1 MDEFKKY
8 LQANRDSLDT
18 DEPAPAL
25 WNGVKQTL
33 HPPKRI
39 PLFWKQLAAAC
50 IVAAIGAG
58 VYFYTRA
65 GAGREA
71 DPRLSARN
79 EQPEVNMPDSAQLSS
94 QPPPMEEVAAPPAHR
109 KNKPE
114 IKTSLKRT
122 EQTPHLSASRQKNA
136 NSSKAMHKLSQKA
149 DTLYGFENIEASYAS
164 MLDIQLEKLRTQP
177 IYAENPEY
185 FSFFKKEFRDLEK
198 DEEKLK
204 QLLIRSEDKTE
215 RLDELMLI
223 YQQKISILKQLQFE
237 INKVNNKVKQTN
249 AGIQT
254 QKPSYINL

>member
-18 DEPAPAL
+18 DEPGGDL
-25 WNGVKQTL
+25 WKGVKQTL

-50 IVAAIGAG
+50 VLAAIATGS
-58 VYFYTRA
+58 YFFLRPA
-65 GAGREA
+65 A
-71 DPRLSARN
+71 DPSTDPVVIVKEEHPATEAIDTVHRIPVPAREKDELAVVPQHIEKAPVVETVAKRKKQDLALSKKQTGAVAMRN
-79 EQPEVNMPDSAQLSS
+79 PSSESDS
-94 QPPPMEEVAAPPAHR
+94 
-109 KNKPE
+109 
-114 IKTSLKRT
+114 
-122 EQTPHLSASRQKNA
+122 
-136 NSSKAMHKLSQKA
+136 
-149 DTLYGFENIEASYAS
+149 LYGFESLEASYAS

-177 IYAENPEY
+177 IYAESPEY
-185 FSFFKKEFRDLEK
+185 FSFFKKEFNDLEK

-204 QLLIRSEDKTE
+204 KLLIKSEDKVA

-237 INKVNNKVKQTN
+237 INKVNNKVKQTD

-254 QKPSYINL
+254 QKPSYIHL

>member
-25 WNGVKQTL
+25 WNGVKETL

-50 IVAAIGAG
+50 VVAAIATGI
-58 VYFYTRA
+58 YFYTRP
-65 GAGREA
+65 GATVETAPGVIAKDDQQKTEK
-71 DPRLSARN
+71 
-79 EQPEVNMPDSAQLSS
+79 PDSLHRLPLPAQQLNK
-94 QPPPMEEVAAPPAHR
+94 EVASVTEHAESKTIVKTAP
-109 KNKPE
+109 
-114 IKTSLKRT
+114 KRT
-122 EQTPHLSASRQKNA
+122 ARALPSTSVKEYRSFAKRKGSPHP
-136 NSSKAMHKLSQKA
+136 
-149 DTLYGFENIEASYAS
+149 DTLYGFENIEASYAG

-177 IYAENPEY
+177 IYAESPEY

-204 QLLIRSEDKTE
+204 QLLITSEDKTE

-223 YQQKISILKQLQFE
+223 YQRKISILKQLQFE